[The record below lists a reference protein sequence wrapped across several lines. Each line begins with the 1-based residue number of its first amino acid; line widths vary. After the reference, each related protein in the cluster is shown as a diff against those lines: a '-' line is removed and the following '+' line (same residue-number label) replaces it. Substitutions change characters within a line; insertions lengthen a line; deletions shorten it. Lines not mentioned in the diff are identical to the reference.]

1 MRRRTP
7 TAGMIWGWSDMY
19 IEIES
24 IKSLAAL
31 ITALGTIGGL
41 IVAVY
46 KFYARQKKQDE
57 ELAAM
62 RSELQLICFG
72 LKACLS
78 GLHAQGC
85 NGPVTEGLSLLDK
98 HLNKKAHEG

>member
-1 MRRRTP
+1 
-7 TAGMIWGWSDMY
+7 MY
-19 IEIES
+19 IDIEGV
-24 IKSLAAL
+24 KALAAL
-31 ITALGTIGGL
+31 ITALGTICGL

-46 KFYARQKKQDE
+46 KFYARQKKQDD

-62 RSELQLICFG
+62 RGELQLICFG

-78 GLHAQGC
+78 GLHDQGC
-85 NGPVTEGLSLLDK
+85 NGPVTEALSMLDK

>member
-1 MRRRTP
+1 
-7 TAGMIWGWSDMY
+7 MY
-19 IEIES
+19 IDIEGV
-24 IKSLAAL
+24 KALAAL
-31 ITALGTIGGL
+31 ITALGTICGL

-62 RSELQLICFG
+62 RGELQLICFG

-78 GLHAQGC
+78 GLHDQGC
-85 NGPVTEGLSLLDK
+85 NGPVTEALSMLDK

>member
-1 MRRRTP
+1 
-7 TAGMIWGWSDMY
+7 MY
-19 IEIES
+19 IDIEGV
-24 IKSLAAL
+24 KALATL

-62 RSELQLICFG
+62 RGELQLICFG

-78 GLHAQGC
+78 GLHDQGC
-85 NGPVTEGLSLLDK
+85 NGPVTEALNLLDK

>member
-1 MRRRTP
+1 
-7 TAGMIWGWSDMY
+7 MY
-19 IEIES
+19 IDIEGV
-24 IKSLAAL
+24 KALAAL

-46 KFYARQKKQDE
+46 KFYARQKKQDD

-62 RSELQLICFG
+62 RGELQLICFG

-78 GLHAQGC
+78 GLHDQGC
-85 NGPVTEGLSLLDK
+85 NGPVTEALNLLDK

>member
-1 MRRRTP
+1 
-7 TAGMIWGWSDMY
+7 MY
-19 IEIES
+19 IDVENV
-24 IKSLAAL
+24 KAAATL
-31 ITALGTIGGL
+31 ITALSTISGL

-62 RSELQLICFG
+62 RGELQVLCFG
-72 LKACLS
+72 MRACLS
-78 GLHAQGC
+78 GLKEQGC
-85 NGPVTEGLSLLDK
+85 NGPVTEALSLLDK